1 MPGERLFGTRKTG
14 DVAEKAH
21 VHHRL
26 SAAGNGGCQT
36 VAKLPSSTAMI
47 VYMRTN
53 WRYLATGLCALA
65 LISAS
70 IFLIDGKHLLDNTQ
84 AIQGVVVEWIEA
96 NPVAGGV
103 GYVLFAACGMVTPLP
118 SAVFVMLVG
127 GFLFGPVGG
136 GLLAAIGASL
146 AAAAVYLSGRALF
159 AELVERLLANRLRKV
174 QHAVAAN
181 PFPCLLA
188 LRLVP
193 GMPAWLSNL
202 APVPL
207 TIPARTILGATF
219 IGILPMCLIVAAVG
233 DSLATFTALADQL
246 SAGLWLRPSMLAP
259 LLGMFALAIL
269 SLASRRRL
277 RKAPS

>member
-53 WRYLATGLCALA
+53 WRYLAAGLCALA
-65 LISAS
+65 LISTS
-70 IFLIDGKHLLDNTQ
+70 IFSVDGKHLLDNTQ

-96 NPVAGGV
+96 HPVAGGIS
-103 GYVLFAACGMVTPLP
+103 YVLFAACGMVTPLP

-136 GLLAAIGASL
+136 GLLVAIGASL
-146 AAAAVYLSGRALF
+146 AATAVYLSGRALF